1 MALKYFTNAFKG
13 NASDSIAINP
23 DHVVSVFETLSTNT
37 DTNEMSQITNIFGV
51 TGTSWQVEEDIVTVV
66 ARLNERD

>member
-1 MALKYFTNAFKG
+1 MALKIFTNLFKG

-23 DHVVSVFETLSTNT
+23 SFVITVFETMFTNAE
-37 DTNEMSQITNIFGV
+37 TNEVTTTTNIYAGQH
-51 TGTSWQVEEDIVTVV
+51 GSWQVEEDYLTVI

>member
-1 MALKYFTNAFKG
+1 MALKYFKNAFKG

-23 DHVVSVFETLSTNT
+23 NHVVTVFEVCYTNPE
-37 DTNEMSQITNIFGV
+37 TNEVGQVTNIYAGQHGV
-51 TGTSWQVEEDIVTVV
+51 WQVEEDMLTVV

>member
-1 MALKYFTNAFKG
+1 MSLKIFTNAYKG

-23 DHVVSVFETLSTNT
+23 SHVVTVFEGLIT
-37 DTNEMSQITNIFGV
+37 DSETNELSSVTHIFAGQN
-51 TGTSWQVEEDIVTVV
+51 GAWQVEEDYLTVV

>member
-23 DHVVSVFETLSTNT
+23 AHVVSVFESVITNT
-37 DTNEMSQITNIFGV
+37 DTNEIISITNIYGV
-51 TGTSWQVEEDIVTVV
+51 TGNMWQVEDDYLSVV
-66 ARLNERD
+66 ARLNEID

>member
-1 MALKYFTNAFKG
+1 MALKYFKNAFKG

-23 DHVVSVFETLSTNT
+23 NHVVTVFEALYTNPE
-37 DTNEMSQITNIFGV
+37 TNEVGQVTNIYAGQHGV
-51 TGTSWQVEEDIVTVV
+51 WQVEEDMLTVV

>member
-23 DHVVSVFETLSTNT
+23 SFVVSVFETLTTNHE
-37 DTNEMSQITNIFGV
+37 TNEIGQVTNIF
-51 TGTSWQVEEDIVTVV
+51 TGTTTLQVEEDLLTVV

>member
-1 MALKYFTNAFKG
+1 MAMKFFTNAFKG

-23 DHVVSVFETLSTNT
+23 QHVITVFETVLTNHE
-37 DTNEMSQITNIFGV
+37 TNEISTVTNIYAGQN
-51 TGTSWQVEEDIVTVV
+51 GSWQVEEDYLTVV

>member
-13 NASDSIAINP
+13 NASDSIVIKNLLLTKKNVKVA
-23 DHVVSVFETLSTNT
+23 
-37 DTNEMSQITNIFGV
+37 
-51 TGTSWQVEEDIVTVV
+51 TGTTAIKEDILTVV

>member
-1 MALKYFTNAFKG
+1 MALKYFINAFKG

-23 DHVVSVFETLSTNT
+23 SSVISVFETLTTNHE
-37 DTNEMSQITNIFGV
+37 TNEIGQVTNIFM
-51 TGTSWQVEEDIVTVV
+51 GTTTLQVEEDLLTVV

>member
-23 DHVVSVFETLSTNT
+23 ENVVTVFETLITNHE
-37 DTNEMSQITNIFGV
+37 TNEVGQVTNIFL
-51 TGTSWQVEEDIVTVV
+51 GTTTLQVEEDYLTVV

>member
-23 DHVVSVFETLSTNT
+23 DHIVSVYESVSTT
-37 DTNEMSQITNIFGV
+37 SESDEKEWVTVIFGV
-51 TGTSWQVEEDIVTVV
+51 TGASWQVEEDMATVV

>member
-1 MALKYFTNAFKG
+1 MALKYFTNVFKG

-23 DHVVSVFETLSTNT
+23 DHVISVYESVSTVSESDEKEWVTV
-37 DTNEMSQITNIFGV
+37 IFGV
-51 TGTSWQVEEDIVTVV
+51 TGASWQVEEDMATVV